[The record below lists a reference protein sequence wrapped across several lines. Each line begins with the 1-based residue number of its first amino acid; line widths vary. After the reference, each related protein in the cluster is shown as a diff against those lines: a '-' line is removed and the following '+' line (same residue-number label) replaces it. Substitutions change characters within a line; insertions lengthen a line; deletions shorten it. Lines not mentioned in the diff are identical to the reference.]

1 MHPKGAAGGCE
12 GHTNVPWHIP
22 FFYPEEEK
30 FRYF

>member
-22 FFYPEEEK
+22 FFCPE
-30 FRYF
+30 